1 MTAISKS
8 LFNHVRIVLVE
19 PTHPGNIG
27 AVARAMKNM
36 GFSRLHLVNPKEFP
50 HSEASIRS
58 AGAEDI
64 LQNAQ
69 VNTTLIDS
77 IQGCHWIYA
86 TSARSRFLQW
96 PIVDPAACAHK
107 ILEEQSGKEIAILFG
122 RESSGL
128 TNQELAHCHY
138 AISIP
143 ADEDFSSLNLAAAVQ
158 LITYELRKSFLMQ
171 DRAKKCSHVPAD
183 HAKFNGLI
191 AHWEAAVIRLGC
203 LDPDHPKL
211 MMQRIRRLFKRA
223 APDETEINILRG
235 FLSAILKHCQKH
247 LT

>member
-1 MTAISKS
+1 MTTNSSA
-8 LFNHVRIVLVE
+8 LFNDVRIVLVE
-19 PTHPGNIG
+19 PSHPGNVG

-36 GFSRLHLVNPKEFP
+36 GFSRLHLVNPKDFP
-50 HSEASIRS
+50 NPEATMRS

-64 LQNAQ
+64 LQNAF
-69 VNTTLIDS
+69 VNKTLIEA

-96 PIVDPAACAHK
+96 PLLDPAACAHK
-107 ILEEQSGKEIAILFG
+107 ILEEQSGKEIAIVFG

-138 AISIP
+138 AVSIP
-143 ADEDFSSLNLAAAVQ
+143 ADENFSSLNLAAAVQ
-158 LITYELRKSFLMQ
+158 LMTYELRKSFLSQ
-171 DRAKKCSHVPAD
+171 KPQQTSSHVPAD
-183 HAKFNGLI
+183 HDKFNGLI
-191 AHWEAAVIRLGC
+191 AHWEAAAIHLGC
-203 LDPDHPKL
+203 LDPQHPKL

-235 FLSAILKHCQKH
+235 FLSAILKH